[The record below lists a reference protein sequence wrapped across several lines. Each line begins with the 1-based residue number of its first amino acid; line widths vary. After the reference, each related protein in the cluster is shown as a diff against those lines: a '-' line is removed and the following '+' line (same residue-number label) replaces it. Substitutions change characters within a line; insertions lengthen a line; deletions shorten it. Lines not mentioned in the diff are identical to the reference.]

1 MKTTSFIRS
10 NLLPNAGLVLP
21 SILWAANTEAGLI
34 LPYAECG
41 SFKYAAAT
49 SLAAAILSLAAAFVS
64 WRTVRRNPSDA
75 SSEVTAFPES
85 FGFVGLLSGLCGLL
99 FAFALLLQAAS
110 SLVLTG
116 CER

>member
-10 NLLPNAGLVLP
+10 NLLPSAGLVVPPL
-21 SILWAANTEAGLI
+21 LWAANTEAGQI

-41 SFKYAAAT
+41 AFKYTAAT
-49 SLAAAILSLAAAFVS
+49 SFAAAILSLAAAYLG
-64 WRTVRRNPSDA
+64 WWIVRRNPSDA
-75 SSEVTAFPES
+75 AAGVTAFPES
-85 FGFVGLLSGLCGLL
+85 FGFVGLLGGLNGAL
-99 FAFALLLQAAS
+99 FAFALILQGTS